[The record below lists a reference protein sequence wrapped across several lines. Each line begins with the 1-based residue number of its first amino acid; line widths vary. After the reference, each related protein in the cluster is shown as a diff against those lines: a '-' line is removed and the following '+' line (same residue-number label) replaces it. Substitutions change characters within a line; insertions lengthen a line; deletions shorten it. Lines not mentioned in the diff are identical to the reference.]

1 MSLDSYVRAAPK
13 AELHVHLEGAIRP
26 TTLFELAARNG
37 VSLPATSEAGLREWF
52 TYRDFN
58 HFVEIFVT
66 VTRCLRTAQDY
77 ELIVYE
83 FGAEMA
89 RQNVRYAEITFSPS
103 THYALGVPYD
113 TYFSGLQRG
122 RARARTDFGVD
133 INWIFDIVRKLRD
146 ATRIRP
152 LAEYTTSVA
161 IEGKDDGVVA
171 LGLGGSEVDGPPE
184 PFAPWFE
191 RARGEALHSAPHAGE
206 TAGAASIWGAL
217 RALGAER
224 IGHGVRAVEDPVLVD
239 YLVQHHIPL
248 EISPTSN
255 VRLGVY
261 RDYAA
266 CPLSQLHAR
275 GAIVTVNSDDPALF
289 NTTLNDEAALLVD
302 PFGLSVAAVDD
313 ILCNAVR
320 HSFLPPARRHALE
333 VEFQSALAALKQIH
347 LTK

>member
-1 MSLDSYVRAAPK
+1 MSLDSYVRVAPK

-26 TTLFELAARNG
+26 ATLFELAARNG
-37 VSLPATSEAGLREWF
+37 VCLPATSEAGLGEWF
-52 TYRDFN
+52 TYRDFS

-66 VTRCLRTAQDY
+66 VTRCLRTVQDY

-89 RQNVRYAEITFSPS
+89 RQNVRYAEMTFSPS
-103 THYALGVPYD
+103 THYVLGVPYE
-113 TYFSGLQRG
+113 TYFSGLRRG
-122 RARARTDFGVD
+122 RARARTDFGVE

-171 LGLGGSEVDGPPE
+171 LGLGGSEVDSPPE
-184 PFAPWFE
+184 PFALWFE
-191 RARGEALHSAPHAGE
+191 RARGEGLHSAPHAGE
-206 TAGAASIWGAL
+206 TAGPASIWGAL
-217 RALGAER
+217 RSLGAER
-224 IGHGVRAVEDPVLVD
+224 IGHGVRAVEDPALVD

-289 NTTLNDEAALLVD
+289 NTTLNDEAALLAD
-302 PFGLSVAAVDD
+302 PFGLSVAAIDD
-313 ILCNAVR
+313 ILTNAVR
-320 HSFLPPARRHALE
+320 HSFLPPTPTD
-333 VEFQSALAALKQIH
+333 S
-347 LTK
+347 